1 MQFNIVKIS
10 ATVLLGLATLI
21 SAEAQDLRRPAMH
34 NANHEDLLAMQK
46 TVSSEIRLQETIDYM
61 DGIFKEEEAPENDL
75 YETFKDDRTVNP
87 FRNSVVPAT
96 AKIDVSE
103 FAMPTMGYVTSPYG
117 YRPRFRRMH
126 KGIDLKVQ
134 IGDTIYA
141 AFSGYVRL
149 TNFERRG
156 YGNYV
161 IMSHNDGFE
170 TIYGHLHR
178 FLVKPG
184 QYVKVGT
191 PIGLGGNTGRSTGPH
206 LHFETRF
213 MGYAINPAA
222 IFDFE
227 NKTTHTDI
235 YTFNKHNYQNARDFS
250 PKSRAGKA
258 LAAKSKRGKKGSSS
272 SASSSTYK
280 VKKGDSLEKIARAN
294 GTTVAAIKKANG
306 MKSDRISAGQ
316 KLKL

>member
-10 ATVLLGLATLI
+10 ASLLLGLAAKFPAT
-21 SAEAQDLRRPAMH
+21 AQDLRRPAQH

-46 TVSSEIRLQETIDYM
+46 TISSEIKLQETLDYM

-75 YETFKDDRTVNP
+75 YETYKNDRTVNP
-87 FRNSVVPAT
+87 FRNSEVPETAT
-96 AKIDVSE
+96 IDVSE
-103 FAMPTMGYVTSPYG
+103 FCMPTMGYVTSPYG

-134 IGDTIYA
+134 IGDTIRA

-161 IMSHNDGFE
+161 ILSHNDGFE
-170 TIYGHLHR
+170 TIYGHLSK
-178 FLVKPG
+178 FLVKSG
-184 QYVKVGT
+184 QYVKAGT
-191 PIGLGGNTGRSTGPH
+191 PIALGGNTGRSTGPH

-227 NKTTHTDI
+227 NKTTHTDT
-235 YTFNKHNYQNARDFS
+235 YTFNKSTFKNARDYS
-250 PKSRAGKA
+250 PKSRSTKSLASGKST
-258 LAAKSKRGKKGSSS
+258 KSKGG
-272 SASSSTYK
+272 TYT
-280 VKKGDSLEKIARAN
+280 VRKGDNLGKIARAH
-294 GTTVAAIKKANG
+294 GTTVAAIKRANG
-306 MKSDRISAGQ
+306 LKSDNLSIGQ
-316 KLKL
+316 RLKL

>member
-10 ATVLLGLATLI
+10 ASLLLGLAAIFPAT
-21 SAEAQDLRRPAMH
+21 AQDLRRPAQH

-46 TVSSEIRLQETIDYM
+46 TISSEIKLQETLDYM

-75 YETFKDDRTVNP
+75 YETYKNDRTVNP
-87 FRNSVVPAT
+87 FRNSEVPETAT
-96 AKIDVSE
+96 IDVSE
-103 FAMPTMGYVTSPYG
+103 FCMPTMGYVTSPYG

-134 IGDTIYA
+134 IGDTIRA

-161 IMSHNDGFE
+161 ILSHNDGFE
-170 TIYGHLHR
+170 TIYGHLSK
-178 FLVKPG
+178 FLVKSG
-184 QYVKVGT
+184 QYVKAGT
-191 PIGLGGNTGRSTGPH
+191 PIALGGNTGRSTGPH

-227 NKTTHTDI
+227 NKTTHTDT
-235 YTFNKHNYQNARDFS
+235 YTFNKSTFKNARDYS
-250 PKSRAGKA
+250 PKSRSTKSLASGKST
-258 LAAKSKRGKKGSSS
+258 KSKGG
-272 SASSSTYK
+272 
-280 VKKGDSLEKIARAN
+280 
-294 GTTVAAIKKANG
+294 
-306 MKSDRISAGQ
+306 
-316 KLKL
+316 

>member
-10 ATVLLGLATLI
+10 ASLLLGLAAIFPAT
-21 SAEAQDLRRPAMH
+21 AQDLRRPAQH

-46 TVSSEIRLQETIDYM
+46 TISSEIKLQETLDYM

-75 YETFKDDRTVNP
+75 YETYKNDRTVNP
-87 FRNSVVPAT
+87 FRNSEVPETAT
-96 AKIDVSE
+96 IDVSE
-103 FAMPTMGYVTSPYG
+103 FCMPTMGYVTSPYG

-134 IGDTIYA
+134 IGDTIRA

-161 IMSHNDGFE
+161 ILSHNDGFE
-170 TIYGHLHR
+170 TIYGHLSK
-178 FLVKPG
+178 FLVKSG
-184 QYVKVGT
+184 QYVKAGT
-191 PIGLGGNTGRSTGPH
+191 PIALGGNTGRSTGPH

-227 NKTTHTDI
+227 NKTTHTDT
-235 YTFNKHNYQNARDFS
+235 YTFNKSTFKNARDYS
-250 PKSRAGKA
+250 PKSRSTKSLASGKST
-258 LAAKSKRGKKGSSS
+258 KSTGG
-272 SASSSTYK
+272 TY
-280 VKKGDSLEKIARAN
+280 VVRKGDNLGKIARAH
-294 GTTVAAIKKANG
+294 GTTVAAIKRANG
-306 MKSDRISAGQ
+306 LKSDNLSIGQ
-316 KLKL
+316 RLKL